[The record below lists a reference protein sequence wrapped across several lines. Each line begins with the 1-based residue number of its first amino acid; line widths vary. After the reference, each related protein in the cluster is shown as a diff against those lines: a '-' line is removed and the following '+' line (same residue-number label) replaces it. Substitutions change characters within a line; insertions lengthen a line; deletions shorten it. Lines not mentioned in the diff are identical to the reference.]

1 MPKTIELK
9 QRLEDQKSVT
19 VPNITCTIL
28 SPFTIMVPTLSPT
41 PPPQVLRRLVSSL
54 IPIKPCLHTLPRFVH
69 AIFPTRNIPS
79 SLFIKITSITWE
91 SVQILPA
98 LWSFPHPCQPILI
111 TAFLWISRAL
121 TGLYYYLYCFICVC
135 LVSSEILSSLTADC
149 VKTSLTPAIN
159 TADVFS
165 E

>member
-54 IPIKPCLHTLPRFVH
+54 IPIKPCLHTFPRFVH

-79 SLFIKITSITWE
+79 LLYLSKSHPLLENQYKSYLLYEVSPIHASPYSSLLFSE
-91 SVQILPA
+91 
-98 LWSFPHPCQPILI
+98 
-111 TAFLWISRAL
+111 FLEHLLDCIIIYS
-121 TGLYYYLYCFICVC
+121 
-135 LVSSEILSSLTADC
+135 VSSVYALF
-149 VKTSLTPAIN
+149 PMR
-159 TADVFS
+159 F
-165 E
+165 